1 MGTYLFVHHFPKGF
15 QGSPET
21 AAAATAWFQQL
32 EPNLAGRT
40 PPMAE
45 PRQFGDPGAE
55 PVPSAYEVITADD
68 LEVAMELAKAWP
80 LLTRGGRLEI
90 RELTTEK
97 FILPAP
103 TDALAVEENRT

>member
-1 MGTYLFVHHFPKGF
+1 MGSYLFVHHFPKGF

-21 AAAATAWFQQL
+21 AAAATAWFQRL

-40 PPMAE
+40 PPTAV

-55 PVPSAYEVITADD
+55 PVPSAYEIISADD
-68 LEVAMELAKAWP
+68 EVAAINLAKAWP
-80 LLTRGGRLEI
+80 LLTRGGRIEV

-97 FILPAP
+97 FTLPESP
-103 TDALAVEENRT
+103 RAVTAEPNTR

>member
-1 MGTYLFVHHFPKGF
+1 MGSYLFVHHFPKGF

-21 AAAATAWFQQL
+21 AAAATAWFRQL

-40 PPMAE
+40 PPTAE

-68 LEVAMELAKAWP
+68 QEGAIALAKAWP
-80 LLTRGGRLEI
+80 LLTRGGRIEV

-97 FILPAP
+97 FALPETP
-103 TDALAVEENRT
+103 RAVTVDGNTR